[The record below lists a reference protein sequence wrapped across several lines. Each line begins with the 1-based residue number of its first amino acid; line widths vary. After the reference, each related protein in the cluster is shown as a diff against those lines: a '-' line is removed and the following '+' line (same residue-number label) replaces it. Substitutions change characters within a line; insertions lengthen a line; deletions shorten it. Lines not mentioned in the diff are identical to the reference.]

1 MVSVGG
7 QTDHPLTSDPAAL
20 ATATVS
26 WARTYLL
33 DGVDFDVED
42 IQVGFQT
49 ATQTPQQVVSWLV
62 TASKVARAAMGS
74 GPCSMLLTH
83 APQVGAVMASCLAA
97 TPETVSPRY
106 AGTLFRHCRKR

>member
-20 ATATVS
+20 ATDVVS

-42 IQVGFQT
+42 IQVGFRT
-49 ATQTPQQVVSWLV
+49 ATLTPPQVVSWLV
-62 TASKVARAAMGS
+62 TASQVARAAMGS

-83 APQVGAVMASCLAA
+83 APQVGAGMAPCPAVA
-97 TPETVSPRY
+97 PETIPLLHTGALLWRS
-106 AGTLFRHCRKR
+106 RKR